1 MRIHKTEH
9 VFRIYICGEKTMGIN
24 GWYLNEE
31 DTSDSSYTDFTY
43 TDLTNISGNRRVN
56 YKPVISRPVNSRTVR
71 NTAGIKPKSKRRKK
85 RSAGRAFLCITGI
98 LAIAVVT
105 VMSKDVIVEA
115 ATKILNEDYFSE
127 TDINDKE
134 NHIAKKASEEAF
146 QITAERTAYDTSDP
160 AYGIA
165 ENILATLQC
174 DNDIDTAWEIF
185 NWVHSNVY
193 YQPVT
198 ESMSFEDAAYR
209 GFTRKSGDCYVYF
222 ACSKMLLDCAG
233 IPNLMVERYPV
244 YSNSH
249 YWNLVDID
257 GEWYHCD
264 ATVFKDHPDMYFMC
278 TDEEIDDEHHSF
290 DSSLYPERASG
301 YTPYSNP
308 YVFDEPYGFDDYDYD
323 YYDPDYYDEEV
334 YYPGPHVEYP
344 YDPDYYDWEDSYIEP
359 YEYDYFGEDPYYQ
372 DDYDVQEETV
382 FPRHVPV
389 TAQDDFE
396 W

>member
-1 MRIHKTEH
+1 
-9 VFRIYICGEKTMGIN
+9 MGIN

-31 DTSDSSYTDFTY
+31 NNSDSSYTDFTY
-43 TDLTNISGNRRVN
+43 TDLTKINS
-56 YKPVISRPVNSRTVR
+56 SRPVNNRPVR
-71 NTAGIKPKSKRRKK
+71 NTAGIRTGSRRRKK
-85 RSAGRAFLCITGI
+85 RSAGRAVLCITGV
-98 LAIAVVT
+98 LVIAAVT

-115 ATKILNEDYFSE
+115 ATKILNEEYFYE
-127 TDINDKE
+127 TEINDKE
-134 NHIAKKASEEAF
+134 NHISKKSAEEAF
-146 QITAERTAYDTSDP
+146 RITEERTSYDTSDP

-165 ENILATLQC
+165 ENILSTLQC

-249 YWNLVDID
+249 YWNLVDLN

-301 YTPYSNP
+301 YTPYSYP
-308 YVFDEPYGFDDYDYD
+308 YDFEEPYGFDYDYD
-323 YYDPDYYDEEV
+323 YYDEEYYDTEEDYTDQ
-334 YYPGPHVEYP
+334 YYIDP
-344 YDPDYYDWEDSYIEP
+344 YDPEYYGLEDSYIEP
-359 YEYDYFGEDPYYQ
+359 YDFEYYGEDPYYQ
-372 DDYDVQEETV
+372 DIYDVQEDIV
-382 FPRHVPV
+382 FPGRVPV
-389 TAQDDFE
+389 TAPDAFE
-396 W
+396 